1 MAMKPSINPD
11 GAYSFHLEMTKVFY
25 GSFVFSLATTLLT
38 TILIFTSDFLAH
50 HGLLHLLLQMAGF
63 ALAICAITSGITVLL
78 KSGRG
83 EKAIHGMVL
92 FVSFLHILFL
102 GYILI
107 TLISYNL

>member
-1 MAMKPSINPD
+1 MAMKISINPS
-11 GAYSFHLEMTKVFY
+11 GNYSIHFEMTKVFY

-50 HGLLHLLLQMAGF
+50 HGLLHLLLQMTGF
-63 ALAICAITSGITVLL
+63 ALAFCAITAGIAVLA
-78 KSGRG
+78 KSGRS

-102 GYILI
+102 GYILV
-107 TLISYNL
+107 TLIIYNL